1 MSLPDNP
8 FSFGNDISQ
17 YQQKVKDFYTVG
29 YNRRDPSAHPKG
41 AYRRPGQYANVVW
54 NGQDGRQSTICP
66 LTIAPGAIKKRGS
79 PNPLADSELES
90 PDICANYTDS
100 YSVTS
105 RALTAHT
112 VTITPSSTL
121 TTAST
126 SSSPPLACTQYF
138 YFPEA
143 GPNSFVCQ
151 CNDDTWNHFDGSEY
165 QDSYSECPSQV
176 AIVSLTA
183 ATASATVSP
192 DVSCASVV
200 LGPTSANY
208 GSFCEC
214 SNNLF
219 FPEECPA
226 SVSAATTTLT
236 RSDPPS
242 SVTAALTRGDYVTP
256 SPVST
261 PCVPQCTKIAR
272 PDGPHGVLEVA
283 NCYCDPACGGNAHP
297 QPNAE
302 NMCPNQVAVI
312 G

>member
-1 MSLPDNP
+1 MVFLRTQILLRSPTDFCSHLQFAATAEFIGEVDYRMSLPDNP

-192 DVSCASVV
+192 RRLMRQCCIGTHFRK
-200 LGPTSANY
+200 LRLLLRMLQQPFLPGRMPRIR
-208 GSFCEC
+208 
-214 SNNLF
+214 L
-219 FPEECPA
+219 
-226 SVSAATTTLT
+226 
-236 RSDPPS
+236 
-242 SVTAALTRGDYVTP
+242 RGHDN
-256 SPVST
+256 
-261 PCVPQCTKIAR
+261 
-272 PDGPHGVLEVA
+272 PHS
-283 NCYCDPACGGNAHP
+283 
-297 QPNAE
+297 
-302 NMCPNQVAVI
+302 
-312 G
+312 